1 MSADL
6 ERLAAEFEKFQAK
19 IKQAELKFSGVGD
32 MQERLGQLEAAATS
46 PDRTVR
52 VVAGAGGAVL
62 DLQLTPDAVRQP
74 APQLAATIMATL
86 RQAVAEAVRM
96 QAGIVDDSMGGAFGI
111 NLSDQV
117 KQAQAEALGTAS
129 EALTSHHSQQAPK
142 AQQRP
147 VKRDDDDYFDDY
159 SVYGGGEPRH

>member
-19 IKQAELKFSGVGD
+19 IKQAEVKFSGVGD
-32 MQERLGQLEAAATS
+32 MQERLGQLQAAAVS

-52 VVAGAGGAVL
+52 VVAGAGGTVL

-96 QAGIVDDSMGGAFGI
+96 QAGIVDETVGEAFGL
-111 NLSDQV
+111 NTTDQV
-117 KQAQAEALGTAS
+117 KAAQAEALGTATQ
-129 EALTSHHSQQAPK
+129 ELTSHHSQQAPAPK
-142 AQQRP
+142 RP
-147 VKRDDDDYFDDY
+147 VKRDDDDYFDGY
-159 SVYGGGEPRH
+159 SVYGDEPRH